1 MNPRRQ
7 ILTTLLAA
15 ATGPV
20 LAADAARTVTDMAQR
35 RVALPARIERVVT
48 LVSLPVLNS
57 FVFTL
62 GEGRRIVNGLADFAK
77 PHWKYPKKGTQP
89 NIDGKRG
96 RNPISA

>member
-20 LAADAARTVTDMAQR
+20 LAADAPRTVTDMAQR
-35 RVALPARIERVVT
+35 RVGLPARIERVVT
-48 LVSLPVLNS
+48 LGSLPVLNS

-77 PHWKYPKKGTQP
+77 PHWKYQKKR
-89 NIDGKRG
+89 KRG